1 MITLRSLCATLAL
14 TSAASFA
21 AEPRAPA
28 LTVDGPVDARIVQ
41 TVIATHADDV
51 RACFD
56 EYRASHPAPEGTL
69 ILHWAVK
76 DDGSVEETC
85 QSEGTT
91 VPMELGRCVSARV
104 ARWQFPPA
112 GFGQRTQV
120 EYAFDFPR

>member
-1 MITLRSLCATLAL
+1 MITRRPLLAALAL
-14 TSAASFA
+14 ASAASLA
-21 AEPRAPA
+21 AAPA

-51 RACFD
+51 KACFD

-104 ARWQFPPA
+104 TRWQFPPA

-120 EYAFDFPR
+120 EYAFDIRR